1 MTSSDSIPRSNSN
14 AVAMSTPR
22 KENPDNFANSSIKK
36 NNPNPL
42 NEKYFEL
49 NELLFEIVLCYRN
62 FNSKTLVCEYY
73 DRLLLPLPHPKPI
86 LNFI

>member
-42 NEKYFEL
+42 SEKYLSYVIFLIIPLL
-49 NELLFEIVLCYRN
+49 NHKVM
-62 FNSKTLVCEYY
+62 
-73 DRLLLPLPHPKPI
+73 
-86 LNFI
+86 